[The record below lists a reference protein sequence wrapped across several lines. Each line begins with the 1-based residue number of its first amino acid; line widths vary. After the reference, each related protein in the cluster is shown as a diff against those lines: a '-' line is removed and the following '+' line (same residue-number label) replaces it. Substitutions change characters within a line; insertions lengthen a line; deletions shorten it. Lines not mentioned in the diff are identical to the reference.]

1 MGRLRKE
8 EVRPIVKTWRKTAAI
23 THKDRLENEILELE
37 RYKSP
42 FGRDLEDF
50 LVQPRAEEIRL
61 KKQEL
66 IRVNKE
72 LEKLRQGLE

>member
-1 MGRLRKE
+1 MGILRKE

-37 RYKSP
+37 QYKNP
-42 FGRDLEDF
+42 FGRELEDS
-50 LVQPRAEEIRL
+50 LIPARTEEIRL
-61 KKQEL
+61 KKQDL

-72 LEKLRQGLE
+72 LEKLRQGVD